1 MVFQVIWLS
10 QDEKMNQNFQAVV
23 QETREDSSPFN
34 QTLLLGSA
42 LVIFNLLV
50 MLLVGLYWMNPE
62 MHEFISGRPLL

>member
-1 MVFQVIWLS
+1 MVFQVIYLS
-10 QDEKMNQNFQAVV
+10 QDVKMNQNFQAVV

-62 MHEFISGRPLL
+62 MHEFISGKPLL